1 LEVLL
6 ATRVTAAREILPVAA
21 AFDVILLDRLRLTG
35 VRRKIGLTLA
45 SQAVI
50 PRFGARNRSTERSSE
65 IEFFTE
71 VSTLESGVAMQIL
84 KGDLSDIK
92 GIPPSGLCVGVH
104 RAGAIHQKM
113 VAKYGDRLAVWSLR
127 PDLDFIAFKKEGLGE
142 QGIRSTND
150 MESIEA
156 TEKLIYG
163 VRGAPPEVRE
173 KARGKGLTLLVDA
186 TCPFVTQQE
195 EAEIELL
202 NAGCHL
208 VVLSSRTHHGIPR
221 LQGIAR
227 DKGKEVFIVEREEDI
242 DAIRVTRFEPIG
254 VIVQTTFWLE
264 TYKKIMARILERF
277 ANVQI
282 RNTACIDSLQRL
294 PEVEKLAKE
303 VDAIIIFGWTEGMTT
318 RMLEVARA
326 FNEHVHKIEKVDDL
340 QLDWLRGKEKLGIIG
355 ANETPE
361 WMINEAIERIK
372 SMAA

>member
-1 LEVLL
+1 ML
-6 ATRVTAAREILPVAA
+6 TR
-21 AFDVILLDRLRLTG
+21 
-35 VRRKIGLTLA
+35 
-45 SQAVI
+45 
-50 PRFGARNRSTERSSE
+50 RSP
-65 IEFFTE
+65 
-71 VSTLESGVAMQIL
+71 MQIV
-84 KGDLSDIK
+84 KGDLSNIK

-104 RAGAIHQKM
+104 RAGAVHQKM
-113 VAKYGDRLAVWSLR
+113 VGKYGDHLAVWSLR

-142 QGIRSTND
+142 QGIRSTSD

-156 TEKLIYG
+156 SEKLIYG
-163 VRGAPPEVRE
+163 VRGAPPAVRE
-173 KARGKGLTLLVDA
+173 K
-186 TCPFVTQQE
+186 
-195 EAEIELL
+195 AEIELL

-227 DKGKEVFIVEREEDI
+227 EKGKEVFIVEREEDV
-242 DAIRVTRFEPIG
+242 DAIRLTRFESIG
-254 VIVQTTFWLE
+254 VIVQTTFWME
-264 TYKKIMARILERF
+264 SYKKIMARILERF

-326 FNEHVHKIEKVDDL
+326 CNPEVYKIEKVDDL
-340 QLDWLRGKEKLGIIG
+340 KLDWLRGKEKVGIIG
-355 ANETPE
+355 ANETPD
-361 WMINEAIERIK
+361 WMIDEAIEQIK

>member
-1 LEVLL
+1 
-6 ATRVTAAREILPVAA
+6 
-21 AFDVILLDRLRLTG
+21 
-35 VRRKIGLTLA
+35 
-45 SQAVI
+45 
-50 PRFGARNRSTERSSE
+50 
-65 IEFFTE
+65 
-71 VSTLESGVAMQIL
+71 MQIL
-84 KGDLSDIK
+84 KGDFSNTK

-104 RAGAIHQKM
+104 RAGVVHQKM
-113 VAKYGDRLAVWSLR
+113 VAKYGDHLAVWSLR

-150 MESIEA
+150 MESINA
-156 TEKLIYG
+156 SDEKLIYG

-173 KARGKGLTLLVDA
+173 KARQKGLTLLADA

-202 NAGCHL
+202 ERGCHL

-227 DKGKEVFIVEREEDI
+227 AKEKEVFIVEREEEV
-242 DAIRVTRFEPIG
+242 DAIRLTRFEPIG

-264 TYKKIMARILERF
+264 TYKKIIARILERF

-294 PEVEKLAKE
+294 PEVEKLAKQ

-318 RMLEVARA
+318 RMVEVARA
-326 FNEHVHKIEKVDDL
+326 FNTHVHKIEKVTDL
-340 QLDWLRGKEKLGIIG
+340 KLEWLRGKERVGIIG
-355 ANETPE
+355 ANETPD

>member
-1 LEVLL
+1 
-6 ATRVTAAREILPVAA
+6 
-21 AFDVILLDRLRLTG
+21 
-35 VRRKIGLTLA
+35 
-45 SQAVI
+45 
-50 PRFGARNRSTERSSE
+50 
-65 IEFFTE
+65 
-71 VSTLESGVAMQIL
+71 MQIF
-84 KGDLSDIK
+84 KADFSATK

-113 VAKYGDRLAVWSLR
+113 VAKHGDHLAVWSLR

-142 QGIRSTND
+142 QGIRSTGE
-150 MESIEA
+150 MESIDA
-156 TEKLIYG
+156 STEKLIYG

-173 KARGKGLTLLVDA
+173 KAREKGLTLLADA

-195 EAEIELL
+195 EAELQLL
-202 NAGCHL
+202 ESGCHL

-227 DKGKEVFIVEREEDI
+227 EKGKEVFIVEREEDI
-242 DAIRVTRFEPIG
+242 EGIRLTRFEPIG

-264 TYKKIMARILERF
+264 TYKKIMARVLERF

-294 PEVEKLAKE
+294 PEVEKLAKK
-303 VDAIIIFGWTEGMTT
+303 VDVIVIFGWTEGMTS

-326 FNEHVHKIEKVDDL
+326 FNAHVHKIEKVNDL
-340 QLDWLRGKEKLGIIG
+340 QLEWFRGKETAGIIG
-355 ANETPE
+355 ANETPD

-372 SMAA
+372 GMAA

>member
-1 LEVLL
+1 
-6 ATRVTAAREILPVAA
+6 
-21 AFDVILLDRLRLTG
+21 
-35 VRRKIGLTLA
+35 
-45 SQAVI
+45 
-50 PRFGARNRSTERSSE
+50 
-65 IEFFTE
+65 
-71 VSTLESGVAMQIL
+71 MQIL
-84 KGDLSDIK
+84 KGDLSGIK

-113 VAKYGDRLAVWSLR
+113 VAKYGDHLAVWSLR

-142 QGIRSTND
+142 EGIRSTND
-150 MESIEA
+150 MESIDA
-156 TEKLIYG
+156 ASEKLIYG

-173 KARGKGLTLLVDA
+173 KARQKGLALLADA

-202 NAGCHL
+202 KYGCHL

-227 DKGKEVFIVEREEDI
+227 DNGKEVFIVEREEDV
-242 DAIRVTRFEPIG
+242 DKIRLTRFEPIG
-254 VIVQTTFWLE
+254 VIVQTTFWME
-264 TYKKIMARILERF
+264 TYKKIIARILERF

-294 PEVEKLAKE
+294 PEVEKLAKQ

-326 FNEHVHKIEKVDDL
+326 FNAHAHKIEKVDDL
-340 QLDWLRGKEKLGIIG
+340 KPEWLRGKEKVGIIG
-355 ANETPE
+355 ANETPD